1 MSLTVLWSPPESAA
15 ELSDPQ
21 LLQMFLQTGLGQKVR
36 SEWAMTELIERHS
49 PMVLAVCGRSLRNR
63 SGAEDAA
70 QSVFLLLWKE
80 AASLTKTAHSLGG
93 WLHRTAV
100 LVCKNANR
108 EDQNRQKYEQQAA
121 AMTSQQASD
130 SVDWA
135 AVREVIDIELD
146 QLPDKYRV
154 PLVLYHLEGR
164 SVSEVA
170 AALTAAE
177 ATVGTWLARGREL
190 LADRLMRHG
199 LGVGA
204 AALAVGLSS
213 AVSAAAPPAG
223 FAAATVT
230 AAAVAGQGASVA
242 AAGAT
247 GGTTLGAKQLL
258 QLSQHWGQFV
268 VTLVM
273 LAGVIALWRCYESM
287 EKPERDFFVSENS
300 PPPPGVP
307 ISPLTRP
314 DEVLADF
321 VPPVEPE
328 TDPQAGAITGQI
340 LWEGP
345 LPKLAPLPLRS
356 RGTIPDESVLV
367 DPASLGLKNVFVY
380 LQKAPAGYV
389 SRAVPVRRKVIDHP
403 LGRYSPRA
411 SWIRTD
417 EHLVFKNF
425 CAVSADIHSMPLL
438 NPGSNFILKPW
449 DRLGT
454 VVLFTQPERYP
465 VQIVDDIHA
474 SATAYVL
481 PLDHPFASITDA
493 QGRFQIGHLPVGT
506 HQFRVWHERFGYIER
521 AWTVEVVGQTTTE
534 LAPLRVSVTKLR

>member
-1 MSLTVLWSPPESAA
+1 MSLTALWSPPDSAA
-15 ELSDPQ
+15 ELSDSQ
-21 LLQMFLQTGLGQKVR
+21 LLELFLQTGLGQKTR
-36 SEWAMTELIERHS
+36 SDWAMTELIERHS
-49 PMVLAVCGRSLRNR
+49 PMVLAACARSLRNR

-70 QSVFLLLWKE
+70 QTVFLLLWKK
-80 AASLTKTAHSLGG
+80 AATLTKTAHSLGG

-108 EDQNRQKYEQQAA
+108 EAQNRQKYEQQAA
-121 AMTSQQASD
+121 AMMSQQTPD
-130 SVDWA
+130 PVDWA
-135 AVREVIDIELD
+135 AVREVIDVELD

-190 LADRLMRHG
+190 LADRLMRRG
-199 LGVGA
+199 LGLGA

-230 AAAVAGQGASVA
+230 VATIASQGTSVA

-247 GGTTLGAKQLL
+247 GGTALGAKL
-258 QLSQHWGQFV
+258 LSQHWGQIV
-268 VTLVM
+268 LTLVI
-273 LAGVIALWRCYESM
+273 LAGVIALWRYYESM
-287 EKPERDFFVSENS
+287 EKPERDSFVSETS
-300 PPPPGVP
+300 PPPPGVSV
-307 ISPLTRP
+307 SPLTRP

-321 VPPVEPE
+321 VPPIEPE
-328 TDPQAGAITGQI
+328 TDPLAGAITGQI

-345 LPKLAPLPLRS
+345 LPKLAPLPLRAQ
-356 RGTIPDESVLV
+356 GTVPDESVLV

-380 LQKAPAGYV
+380 LQKAPPGYV
-389 SRAVPVRRKVIDHP
+389 SRAAPVRRKVIDHP

-425 CAVSADIHSMPLL
+425 CAVSVDIHSMPYL

-454 VVLFTQPERYP
+454 VVLFTQSERFP
-465 VQIVDDIHA
+465 VQIVDDMHA
-474 SATAYVL
+474 SARAYVL

-506 HQFRVWHERFGYIER
+506 HQFRVWHERFGYLER
-521 AWTVEVVGQTTTE
+521 AWNVEVVGQTTTA
-534 LAPLRVSVTKLR
+534 LTPLRVSATKLK